1 MGKYILVT
9 GSSRGIGEE
18 TALYLAKSGFNI
30 VLHCNSN
37 LEKANILKEKVKSF
51 GVDARVLQFDVKNRK
66 QCFDVLTKDISENG
80 IYYGVVLNA
89 GIAKDNVFPVMEE
102 NEWDDVIDTNEA
114 TPETIEEYTPKYDVA
129 ELQAT
134 YPNAW
139 GILEKPDGTAF
150 PIAETNSREE
160 EDYYLKHTLDGNY
173 SVSGTVF
180 LDHQNDKDM
189 NNQVSRIW
197 GHNLLGENMLG
208 NLTEYQNQGQTF
220 YDQNKTYTLYTE
232 KGVYE
237 LDVFAALEED
247 GTTQEFDYEN
257 QDAFLQDMNNNKN
270 ASNFVSDVQVSPD
283 DQVIILECCP
293 DRGSAISG
301 NNRFS
306 VYTKVTPVYEYNLN
320 NNKTL

>member
-1 MGKYILVT
+1 MSYKVDRKKSSTLSKILVA
-9 GSSRGIGEE
+9 GGLALALIGAGKFGI
-18 TALYLAKSGFNI
+18 T
-30 VLHCNSN
+30 
-37 LEKANILKEKVKSF
+37 ILSQVQGTEVNNDIIEQVVVK
-51 GVDARVLQFDVKNRK
+51 
-66 QCFDVLTKDISENG
+66 
-80 IYYGVVLNA
+80 
-89 GIAKDNVFPVMEE
+89 
-102 NEWDDVIDTNEA
+102 DDVIDTNEA
-114 TPETIEEYTPKYDVA
+114 TPEIIEEYTPKYDVA

-197 GHNLLGENMLG
+197 GHNLLGANMLG

>member
-1 MGKYILVT
+1 MSYKVDRKKSSTLSKILVA
-9 GSSRGIGEE
+9 GGLALALIGAGKFGI
-18 TALYLAKSGFNI
+18 T
-30 VLHCNSN
+30 
-37 LEKANILKEKVKSF
+37 ILSQVQGTEVNNDIIEQVVVK
-51 GVDARVLQFDVKNRK
+51 
-66 QCFDVLTKDISENG
+66 
-80 IYYGVVLNA
+80 
-89 GIAKDNVFPVMEE
+89 
-102 NEWDDVIDTNEA
+102 DDVIDTNEA
-114 TPETIEEYTPKYDVA
+114 TPEIIEEYTPKYDVA

-197 GHNLLGENMLG
+197 GHNLLGANMFG
-208 NLTEYQNQGQTF
+208 DLTEYQNQGQAF

-232 KGVYE
+232 KGVYQ

>member
-1 MGKYILVT
+1 MSYKVDRKKSSTLSKILVA
-9 GSSRGIGEE
+9 GGLALALIGAGKFGI
-18 TALYLAKSGFNI
+18 T
-30 VLHCNSN
+30 
-37 LEKANILKEKVKSF
+37 ILSQVQGTEVNNDIIEQVVVK
-51 GVDARVLQFDVKNRK
+51 
-66 QCFDVLTKDISENG
+66 
-80 IYYGVVLNA
+80 
-89 GIAKDNVFPVMEE
+89 
-102 NEWDDVIDTNEA
+102 DDVIDTNEA
-114 TPETIEEYTPKYDVA
+114 TPEIIEEEYTPKYDVA

-197 GHNLLGENMLG
+197 GHNLFGENMLG
-208 NLTEYQNQGQTF
+208 NLTEYQNQGQAF

>member
-1 MGKYILVT
+1 MSYKVDRKKSSTLSKILVAGGLALALIGT
-9 GSSRGIGEE
+9 GKFGI
-18 TALYLAKSGFNI
+18 T
-30 VLHCNSN
+30 
-37 LEKANILKEKVKSF
+37 ILSQVQGTEVNNDIIEQVVVK
-51 GVDARVLQFDVKNRK
+51 
-66 QCFDVLTKDISENG
+66 
-80 IYYGVVLNA
+80 
-89 GIAKDNVFPVMEE
+89 
-102 NEWDDVIDTNEA
+102 DDVIDTNEA
-114 TPETIEEYTPKYDVA
+114 TPEIIEEYTPKYDVA

-197 GHNLLGENMLG
+197 GHNLLGANMLG
-208 NLTEYQNQGQTF
+208 DLTEYQNQGQTF

>member
-1 MGKYILVT
+1 MSYKVDKKKSSKLGKILIAGGLALT
-9 GSSRGIGEE
+9 LAGAGNFGITILSQMQGTQTNNDIIEQV
-18 TALYLAKSGFNI
+18 I
-30 VLHCNSN
+30 VN
-37 LEKANILKEKVKSF
+37 
-51 GVDARVLQFDVKNRK
+51 DVK
-66 QCFDVLTKDISENG
+66 
-80 IYYGVVLNA
+80 
-89 GIAKDNVFPVMEE
+89 PEE
-102 NEWDDVIDTNEA
+102 QTNEINVEPA
-114 TPETIEEYTPKYDVA
+114 QEEYTPKYDVT
-129 ELQAT
+129 ELKET
-134 YPNAW
+134 YPKAW

-180 LDHQNDKDM
+180 LDYQNDKDM

-197 GHNLLGENMLG
+197 GHNLLGGNMLG
-208 NLTEYQNQGQTF
+208 DLTEYQNQGQTF

-247 GTTQEFDYEN
+247 GTTQEFDYNN
-257 QDAFLQDMNNNKN
+257 QEAFLQDMSNNKN
-270 ASNFVSDVQVSPD
+270 ASNFVSDVQISPD

-320 NNKTL
+320 NSKTL

>member
-1 MGKYILVT
+1 MSYKVDKKKSSKLGKILIAGGLALT
-9 GSSRGIGEE
+9 LAGAGNFGITILSQMQGTQTNNDIIEQV
-18 TALYLAKSGFNI
+18 I
-30 VLHCNSN
+30 VN
-37 LEKANILKEKVKSF
+37 
-51 GVDARVLQFDVKNRK
+51 DVK
-66 QCFDVLTKDISENG
+66 Q
-80 IYYGVVLNA
+80 
-89 GIAKDNVFPVMEE
+89 EE
-102 NEWDDVIDTNEA
+102 QTNEINVEPA
-114 TPETIEEYTPKYDVA
+114 QEEYTPKYDVT
-129 ELQAT
+129 ELKET

-160 EDYYLKHTLDGNY
+160 EDYYLRHTLDGNY

-180 LDHQNDKDM
+180 LDYQNDKDM

-197 GHNLLGENMLG
+197 GHNLLGGNMLG
-208 NLTEYQNQGQTF
+208 DLTEYQNQGQTF

-247 GTTQEFDYEN
+247 GTTQEFDYNN
-257 QDAFLQDMNNNKN
+257 QEAFLQDMSNNKN
-270 ASNFVSDVQVSPD
+270 ASNFVSDVQISPD

-320 NNKTL
+320 NSKTL

>member
-1 MGKYILVT
+1 MSYKVDRKKSSTLSKILVA
-9 GSSRGIGEE
+9 GGLALALIGAGKFGITILSQVQGTEVNNDIIE
-18 TALYLAKSGFNI
+18 QVVVKDDI
-30 VLHCNSN
+30 V
-37 LEKANILKEKVKSF
+37 
-51 GVDARVLQFDVKNRK
+51 DQ
-66 QCFDVLTKDISENG
+66 
-80 IYYGVVLNA
+80 
-89 GIAKDNVFPVMEE
+89 
-102 NEWDDVIDTNEA
+102 NEA
-114 TPETIEEYTPKYDVA
+114 TPEIIEEEYTPKYDVA

-197 GHNLLGENMLG
+197 GHNLFGANMLG
-208 NLTEYQNQGQTF
+208 DLTEYQNQGQAF

>member
-1 MGKYILVT
+1 MSYKVDRKKSSTLSKILVA
-9 GSSRGIGEE
+9 GGLALALIGAGKFGI
-18 TALYLAKSGFNI
+18 T
-30 VLHCNSN
+30 
-37 LEKANILKEKVKSF
+37 ILSQVQGTEINNDIIEQVVVK
-51 GVDARVLQFDVKNRK
+51 
-66 QCFDVLTKDISENG
+66 
-80 IYYGVVLNA
+80 
-89 GIAKDNVFPVMEE
+89 
-102 NEWDDVIDTNEA
+102 DDVIDTNEA

-270 ASNFVSDVQVSPD
+270 ASNFVSDVAVPASTNS
-283 DQVIILECCP
+283 LT
-293 DRGSAISG
+293 
-301 NNRFS
+301 S
-306 VYTKVTPVYEYNLN
+306 VYLALAIEFMLILSKFL
-320 NNKTL
+320 

>member
-1 MGKYILVT
+1 MSYKVDRKKSSTLSKILVA
-9 GSSRGIGEE
+9 GGLALALIGAGKFGI
-18 TALYLAKSGFNI
+18 T
-30 VLHCNSN
+30 
-37 LEKANILKEKVKSF
+37 ILSQVQGTEVNNDIIKQVVVK
-51 GVDARVLQFDVKNRK
+51 
-66 QCFDVLTKDISENG
+66 
-80 IYYGVVLNA
+80 
-89 GIAKDNVFPVMEE
+89 
-102 NEWDDVIDTNEA
+102 DDVIDTNEA
-114 TPETIEEYTPKYDVA
+114 TPEIIEEYTPKYDVA

-139 GILEKPDGTAF
+139 RILEKPDGTAF

-197 GHNLLGENMLG
+197 GHNLFGANMLG
-208 NLTEYQNQGQTF
+208 DLTEYQNQGQTF

-320 NNKTL
+320 NSKTL

>member
-1 MGKYILVT
+1 MSYKVDKKKSNKLSKILIASGLALT
-9 GSSRGIGEE
+9 LAGAGNFGI
-18 TALYLAKSGFNI
+18 T
-30 VLHCNSN
+30 
-37 LEKANILKEKVKSF
+37 ILSQMQGTQTNNDIIEQV
-51 GVDARVLQFDVKNRK
+51 VINDVK
-66 QCFDVLTKDISENG
+66 Q
-80 IYYGVVLNA
+80 
-89 GIAKDNVFPVMEE
+89 EE
-102 NEWDDVIDTNEA
+102 QTNEINVE
-114 TPETIEEYTPKYDVA
+114 PVQEEYTPKYDIN
-129 ELQAT
+129 ELKET

-197 GHNLLGENMLG
+197 GHNLFGANMLG
-208 NLTEYQNQGQTF
+208 DLTEYQNQGQAF

>member
-1 MGKYILVT
+1 MSYKVDRKKSSTLSKILVA
-9 GSSRGIGEE
+9 GGLALALIGAGKFGI
-18 TALYLAKSGFNI
+18 T
-30 VLHCNSN
+30 
-37 LEKANILKEKVKSF
+37 ILSQVQGTEVNNDIIEQVVVK
-51 GVDARVLQFDVKNRK
+51 
-66 QCFDVLTKDISENG
+66 
-80 IYYGVVLNA
+80 
-89 GIAKDNVFPVMEE
+89 
-102 NEWDDVIDTNEA
+102 DDVIDTNEA
-114 TPETIEEYTPKYDVA
+114 TPEIIEEYTPKYDVA

-197 GHNLLGENMLG
+197 GHNLFGANMLG
-208 NLTEYQNQGQTF
+208 DLTEYQNQGQAF

>member
-1 MGKYILVT
+1 MSYKVDRKKSSTLSKILVA
-9 GSSRGIGEE
+9 GGLALALFGAGKFGI
-18 TALYLAKSGFNI
+18 T
-30 VLHCNSN
+30 
-37 LEKANILKEKVKSF
+37 ILSQVQGTEVNNDIIEQVVVK
-51 GVDARVLQFDVKNRK
+51 
-66 QCFDVLTKDISENG
+66 
-80 IYYGVVLNA
+80 
-89 GIAKDNVFPVMEE
+89 
-102 NEWDDVIDTNEA
+102 DDVIDTNEA
-114 TPETIEEYTPKYDVA
+114 TPEIIEEEYTPKYDVA

-197 GHNLLGENMLG
+197 GHNLFGANMFG
-208 NLTEYQNQGQTF
+208 DLTEYQNQGQSF

-232 KGVYE
+232 KGVYQ

-257 QDAFLQDMNNNKN
+257 QDVFLQDMNNNKN

>member
-1 MGKYILVT
+1 MSYKVDRKKSSTLSKILVA
-9 GSSRGIGEE
+9 GGLALALIGAGKFGI
-18 TALYLAKSGFNI
+18 T
-30 VLHCNSN
+30 
-37 LEKANILKEKVKSF
+37 ILSQVQGTEVNNDIIEQVVVK
-51 GVDARVLQFDVKNRK
+51 
-66 QCFDVLTKDISENG
+66 
-80 IYYGVVLNA
+80 
-89 GIAKDNVFPVMEE
+89 
-102 NEWDDVIDTNEA
+102 DDVIDTNEA
-114 TPETIEEYTPKYDVA
+114 TPEIIEKEYTPKYDVA

-197 GHNLLGENMLG
+197 GHNLFGANMFG
-208 NLTEYQNQGQTF
+208 DLTEYQNQGQSF

-232 KGVYE
+232 KGVYQ

>member
-1 MGKYILVT
+1 MSYKVDRKKSSTLSKILVA
-9 GSSRGIGEE
+9 GGLALALIGAGKFGI
-18 TALYLAKSGFNI
+18 T
-30 VLHCNSN
+30 
-37 LEKANILKEKVKSF
+37 ILSQVQGTEVNNDIIEQVVVK
-51 GVDARVLQFDVKNRK
+51 
-66 QCFDVLTKDISENG
+66 
-80 IYYGVVLNA
+80 
-89 GIAKDNVFPVMEE
+89 
-102 NEWDDVIDTNEA
+102 DDVIDTNEA
-114 TPETIEEYTPKYDVA
+114 TPEIIEEYTPKYDVA

-197 GHNLLGENMLG
+197 GHNLFGANMFG
-208 NLTEYQNQGQTF
+208 DLTEYQNQGQAF

>member
-1 MGKYILVT
+1 MSYKVDRKKSSTLSKILVAS
-9 GSSRGIGEE
+9 GLALALIGAGKFGI
-18 TALYLAKSGFNI
+18 T
-30 VLHCNSN
+30 
-37 LEKANILKEKVKSF
+37 ILSQVQGTEVNNDIIEQVVVK
-51 GVDARVLQFDVKNRK
+51 
-66 QCFDVLTKDISENG
+66 
-80 IYYGVVLNA
+80 
-89 GIAKDNVFPVMEE
+89 
-102 NEWDDVIDTNEA
+102 DDVIDTNEA

>member
-1 MGKYILVT
+1 MSYKVDRKKSSTLSKILVA
-9 GSSRGIGEE
+9 GGLALALIGAGKFGI
-18 TALYLAKSGFNI
+18 T
-30 VLHCNSN
+30 
-37 LEKANILKEKVKSF
+37 ILSQVQGTEVNNDIIEQVVVK
-51 GVDARVLQFDVKNRK
+51 D
-66 QCFDVLTKDISENG
+66 DI
-80 IYYGVVLNA
+80 
-89 GIAKDNVFPVMEE
+89 
-102 NEWDDVIDTNEA
+102 IDTNEA
-114 TPETIEEYTPKYDVA
+114 TPEIIEEEYTPKYDVA

-150 PIAETNSREE
+150 PVAETNSREE

-197 GHNLLGENMLG
+197 GHNLFGTNMLG
-208 NLTEYQNQGQTF
+208 DLTEYQNQGQAF

-247 GTTQEFDYEN
+247 GTLQEFDYQSQDDFLKDMQEN
-257 QDAFLQDMNNNKN
+257 RS
-270 ASNFVSDVQVSPD
+270 ASNFTSDVTIEPD
-283 DQVIILECCP
+283 NKIVVLACCP

-301 NNRFS
+301 NNRFF
-306 VYTKVTPVYEYNLN
+306 VYTKVTPIYEYNLN
-320 NNKTL
+320 NSKTL

>member
-1 MGKYILVT
+1 MSYKVDKKKSNKLSKILIASGLALT
-9 GSSRGIGEE
+9 LAGAGNFGI
-18 TALYLAKSGFNI
+18 T
-30 VLHCNSN
+30 
-37 LEKANILKEKVKSF
+37 ILSQMQGTQTNNDIIEQV
-51 GVDARVLQFDVKNRK
+51 VINDVK
-66 QCFDVLTKDISENG
+66 Q
-80 IYYGVVLNA
+80 
-89 GIAKDNVFPVMEE
+89 EE
-102 NEWDDVIDTNEA
+102 QTNEINVE
-114 TPETIEEYTPKYDVA
+114 PVQEEYTPKYDIN
-129 ELQAT
+129 ELKET

-180 LDHQNDKDM
+180 LDHQNDKNM

-197 GHNLLGENMLG
+197 GHNLFGGNMLG
-208 NLTEYQNQGQTF
+208 DLTEYQNQGQSF

-232 KGVYE
+232 KGVYQ

-247 GTTQEFDYEN
+247 GTTQEFDYNN
-257 QDAFLQDMNNNKN
+257 QDSFLQDMSNNKN
-270 ASNFVSDVQVSPD
+270 ASNFTSDVQISPD

-306 VYTKVTPVYEYNLN
+306 VYTKVTPIYEYNLN
-320 NNKTL
+320 HNKTL